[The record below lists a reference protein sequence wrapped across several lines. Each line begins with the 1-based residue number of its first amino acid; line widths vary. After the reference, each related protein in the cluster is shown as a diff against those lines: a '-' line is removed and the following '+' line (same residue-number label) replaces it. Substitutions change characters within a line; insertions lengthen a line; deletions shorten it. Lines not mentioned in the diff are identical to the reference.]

1 MRIVFFGSPAAALP
15 SLESLLAAG
24 HTVELVVTQ
33 PDKPAGRGRKFAP
46 SAVKAFALA
55 HGIPVIEPARIRTD
69 EPALERIRAA
79 GPDVNVVV
87 AYGQI
92 IPHAVHYFPRHHSLN
107 VHFSLLP
114 KYRGA
119 APVQWTVLHGDAE
132 SGVTIIELDDR
143 MDEGD
148 ILAQERVDVGPR
160 ESASALETRLALLGA
175 GLLVSMLVRIDRL
188 PRVKQD
194 DSAVTLAPKIRKED
208 GRLSWAETAG
218 VIDRRVL
225 ALAERPGVFT
235 HIGGK
240 RVNIVR
246 GRVVESAE
254 CAPSDATADPG
265 TVLRVG
271 KAGLEVACGAET
283 SYLIE
288 ELRPEGKGVMSA
300 HAFSLGTKIAPGDT
314 LV

>member
-33 PDKPAGRGRKFAP
+33 PDKPAGRGRKLAP

-160 ESASALETRLALLGA
+160 ESASALETRLAVLGA
-175 GLLVSMLVRIDRL
+175 GLLVSTLVRIDRL

-218 VIDRRVL
+218 AVDRKVL

-235 HIGGK
+235 PIGGK

-246 GRVVESAE
+246 GRAVGSAE
-254 CAPSDATADPG
+254 CALSDAAADPG
-265 TVLRVG
+265 TVLRIG
-271 KAGLEVACGAET
+271 KAGLEVACGAAT

-288 ELRPEGKGVMSA
+288 ELQPEGKGVMSA